1 MMSPMRYK
9 TETEIAEVVRG
20 FEETTISRDEWR
32 HAEHLTLALHYL
44 TLYDYETATQQ
55 MRQGIFR
62 LLKSF
67 GVDLTNEMPYHET
80 LTVFWMK
87 SVNEFNKDNESSSL
101 FDKAN
106 NLIANHDKDLP
117 LKFYTREHLFS
128 DKARAQFVEPDIVNL
143 S

>member
-20 FEETTISRDEWR
+20 FEETT
-32 HAEHLTLALHYL
+32 
-44 TLYDYETATQQ
+44 TQQ
-55 MRQGIFR
+55 MRQGIYR

>member
-1 MMSPMRYK
+1 MKR
-9 TETEIAEVVRG
+9 
-20 FEETTISRDEWR
+20 R
-32 HAEHLTLALHYL
+32 HNKC
-44 TLYDYETATQQ
+44 
-55 MRQGIFR
+55 QGIFR

-117 LKFYTREHLFS
+117 LKFYTREHLFPTS
-128 DKARAQFVEPDIVNL
+128 SGPIRRA
-143 S
+143 